1 MKKYVPKIMGIVLVL
16 LVTLYFVFQ
25 IYFVVSPNYRTEV
38 ASLFEVTDEI
48 TAEGTV
54 VRSEKVAHSDSGV
67 KYFIVSDG
75 DKVAAGSVVAERY
88 ESSTVAEKSI
98 ELDLLRQESAVLA
111 SIQSGNRGSANLS
124 SLNRSIYNNL
134 SNYIDDILSGDFT
147 GIGSEKIELVSL
159 FGAYALSSGGEMDVQ
174 ERLDEVNH
182 QIAELSRES
191 LHPSGQIF
199 TADSGYFISFIDG
212 CEDILHSEDLESMT
226 VKEIV
231 DKVNLAHSSYSYN
244 DSDYKILSDFS
255 WQYVCHMTEDQAS
268 RLRTGRTY
276 TLSFKYSSAGDIPA
290 RVSAIKKDETSQE
303 VIVVF
308 DVERLNPS
316 IALLRNEDVT
326 IKFYNYSGI
335 RVRRSSLRLVDGE
348 LGVFIK
354 YGDTVKF
361 RKVNIIYETDDFI
374 VSGLDDDG
382 DGYLTMYDEVIVT
395 GKDLYVDKKL
405 A

>member
-1 MKKYVPKIMGIVLVL
+1 MKKAGPRIIGTMLVL

-25 IYFVVSPNYRTEV
+25 IYYIVSPNYRTEIAV
-38 ASLFEVTDEI
+38 LYEVTDEI

-54 VRSEKVAHSDSGV
+54 VRGEKVAHSDSGV

-88 ESSTVAEKSI
+88 ENSEIAEKGIALS
-98 ELDLLRQESAVLA
+98 LLRQEAAVLS
-111 SIQSGNRGSANLS
+111 SIQSGNRGTANLS
-124 SLNRSIYNNL
+124 SLNRSIYNTL
-134 SNYIDDILSGDFT
+134 STYTDERLSGDLT
-147 GIGSEKIELVSL
+147 NVGKEKIELLSL
-159 FGAYALSSGGEMDVQ
+159 FGAYALSSGADMEVQ
-174 ERLDEVNH
+174 SRLDEVNH
-182 QIAELSRES
+182 LIAELAKEN
-191 LHPSGQIF
+191 LHPSEQIY

-212 CEDILHSEDLESMT
+212 CEDIFADNDLEELS

-231 DKVNLAHSSYSYN
+231 DKINLAHSSYSYN

-255 WQYVCHMTEDQAS
+255 WEYVCHMSADQAS

-276 TLSFKYSSAGDIPA
+276 TLGFQYTSVGDIPA
-290 RVSAIKKDETSQE
+290 KVSLIKKDESMDE
-303 VIVVF
+303 VVVVF
-308 DVERLNPS
+308 SIERLNPA

-335 RVRRSSLRLVDGE
+335 RVRRSSMRLVDGD

-361 RKVNIIYETDDFI
+361 RKVNIIYETEDYI
-374 VSGLDDDG
+374 ISGIEDVG
-382 DGYLTMYDEVIVT
+382 DQYLTMYDEVIVT